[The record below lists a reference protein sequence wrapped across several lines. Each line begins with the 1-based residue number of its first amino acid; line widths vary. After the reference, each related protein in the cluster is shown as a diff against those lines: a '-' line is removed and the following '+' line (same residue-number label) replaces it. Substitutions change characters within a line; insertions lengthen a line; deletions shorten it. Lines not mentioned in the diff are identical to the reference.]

1 MSKGSSSDRAPGD
14 REDRPES
21 EAASEMDKSQKTAD
35 ARKRNEDTLPPLPI
49 YPSGQGGPQREQTKR
64 GNAVETVIWLLVI
77 LGLLVLVMQNT
88 GYIKLFALQSK
99 AAAFGLTVIAGAL
112 AVAAAYSY
120 LQGIKLRAAIR
131 RLTEQQRRNK
141 QRVTLPSTDGEL
153 EQADDKEVDVRTE
166 QVRFSAVI
174 EERQRLAREL
184 HDAVSQQ
191 LFAISMTATAVSRT
205 LEKDWERAKRQVQ
218 LIEEMASVA
227 QSEMRALLLHLRPV
241 HLDGKNLAQALRS
254 LVDELKLKVPMQITL
269 EVDETI
275 NIASEAEDHLFRIA
289 QEALSNSLRHSKA
302 DHLDIFLQ
310 RHGGNARL
318 TIRDN
323 GTGFDLEAKKQTS
336 YGLLTMD
343 ERVNVLGGTMK
354 LITSPGQGVIIDIWI
369 PLVGH
374 EGRDFGPNG
383 GDGAD
388 GNNRTTH

>member
-1 MSKGSSSDRAPGD
+1 MSYGSSSERASGEEANLSMPEEASGTDKKPPSAQADKRGD
-14 REDRPES
+14 DS
-21 EAASEMDKSQKTAD
+21 
-35 ARKRNEDTLPPLPI
+35 LPPLPS

-64 GNAVETVIWLLVI
+64 GNAVETVIWMLVI
-77 LGLLVLVMQNT
+77 LGLIVLVMQGT
-88 GYIKLFALQSK
+88 GYFKLFALQSK

-112 AVAAAYSY
+112 VVAAAYSY
-120 LQGIKLRAAIR
+120 LQGIKLRAAIK

-141 QRVTLPSTDGEL
+141 RVTLPPAEGEL
-153 EQADDKEVDVRTE
+153 ELEGDKVEDDVRTE

-205 LEKDWERAKRQVQ
+205 LEKDWERAKRQVH

-254 LVDELKLKVPMQITL
+254 LVDELKQKVPMDISL
-269 EVDETI
+269 EVDDSVK
-275 NIASEAEDHLFRIA
+275 IATEAEDHLFRIV

-302 DHLDIFLQ
+302 DRLDIYFQ
-310 RHGGNARL
+310 RHGNDARL

-323 GTGFDLEAKKQTS
+323 GVGFDLEAKKQTS

-369 PLVGH
+369 PLVSH
-374 EGRDFGPNG
+374 EGRDSGTNG
-383 GDGAD
+383 GNGSD
-388 GNNRTTH
+388 GNNRTTY